1 MTTDTP
7 LLEAGWLVLQNSVE
21 SEEATM
27 DSNFVCF
34 KTRRGA
40 RSFFGRS
47 VVILMGIAVLIACTG
62 ASPKL
67 APLPAD
73 AVLLAFGDSITYG
86 TGAAPEESYPAVLA
100 RLTGRAVV
108 NAGVPGETTAEGLA
122 RLPGMLEKY
131 RPALVILCL
140 GGNDFLRRLDDQ
152 QAADNLRAMLRLV
165 KSKGVDV
172 VLLGVPFYRQIAGE
186 SDVPYEGKTL
196 KGILLKRALKSDL
209 IHPNAQGYKALAEGI
224 AAFMKKSG
232 AL

>member
-1 MTTDTP
+1 MGST
-7 LLEAGWLVLQNSVE
+7 
-21 SEEATM
+21 
-27 DSNFVCF
+27 CF
-34 KTRRGA
+34 CFIARRGVGNVIS
-40 RSFFGRS
+40 RS
-47 VVILMGIAVLIACTG
+47 ILILLGISVLIACTG
-62 ASPKL
+62 SSPRL

-86 TGAAPEESYPAVLA
+86 TGAAPEDSYPAVLA
-100 RLTGRAVV
+100 RLTGRTVV

-122 RLPGMLEKY
+122 RLPGMLEKHH
-131 RPALVILCL
+131 PALVILCL

-172 VLLGVPFYRQIAGE
+172 VFLGVPKLGLDPSPPSFYRQIAE
-186 SDVPYEGKTL
+186 ELKVPYEGKTL
-196 KGILLKRALKSDL
+196 KGILLKRSLKSDV